1 VPILQKSCVPCH
13 EGSAGAPQ
21 WPLTMYSDVAPWAG
35 ALQDKLC
42 AGAMPPAD
50 GGIALGPS
58 ERLTLI
64 DWVQCGAP
72 E

>member
-1 VPILQKSCVPCH
+1 
-13 EGSAGAPQ
+13 
-21 WPLTMYSDVAPWAG
+21 MYSDVQPWAG
-35 ALQDKLC
+35 AMQDKLC

-50 GGIALGPS
+50 GGIVLAPS
-58 ERLTLI
+58 DRLTLL